1 MNFHPRTKVTV
12 VFGFF
17 VYKLGISGSA
27 TQVQV
32 GSIAQESRNAGIS

>member
-1 MNFHPRTKVTV
+1 MNFHPRTKVAV
-12 VFGFF
+12 VFGLF

-32 GSIAQESRNAGIS
+32 GSIAQESGYAAIS